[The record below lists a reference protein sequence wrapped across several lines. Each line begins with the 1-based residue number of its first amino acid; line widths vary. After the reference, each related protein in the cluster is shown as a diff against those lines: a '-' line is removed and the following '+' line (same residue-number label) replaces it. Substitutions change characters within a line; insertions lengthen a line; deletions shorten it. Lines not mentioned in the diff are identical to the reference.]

1 MQYTK
6 ASRIETIDDV
16 KKFFGHLVNERRVTF
31 HPDDNFEDYVS
42 EDGAH
47 IFSEEECAIYNRLM
61 DESFEVCD
69 KNRVDIY
76 AIGLEFM
83 QSTMTGEEG

>member
-6 ASRIETIDDV
+6 ESKIGTIDDV
-16 KKFFGHLVNERRVTF
+16 RKFFGHLANERRVTF

-42 EDGAH
+42 EDGANT
-47 IFSEEECAIYNRLM
+47 FSEGECTIYNRLM
-61 DESFEVCD
+61 DESFEVCE
-69 KNRVDIY
+69 KNSADIY

-83 QSTMTGEEG
+83 QSL

>member
-6 ASRIETIDDV
+6 ESKIETINDV
-16 KKFFGHLVNERRVTF
+16 RKFFGHLVNERRLTF

-42 EDGAH
+42 EDGANT
-47 IFSEEECAIYNRLM
+47 FSEEECTIYNRLM

-69 KNRVDIY
+69 KNSADIY
-76 AIGLEFM
+76 AIGLEYM
-83 QSTMTGEEG
+83 KSTKMD